1 MPKVLIIE
9 DNEESRQVLARRLER
24 HGFNAVCACNGE
36 QGVAMAQSE
45 NPDIILMDMN
55 MPVLDGWQAAREINA
70 LEQPCHAPII
80 GLTGHAT
87 EGDRERAIAAGCAEY
102 HTKPVDFERLLE
114 QIETVMKR
122 SVRTGSD
129 PVEGAAIST

>member
-55 MPVLDGWQAAREINA
+55 MPVLDGWQATREINA
-70 LEQPCHAPII
+70 LEPSRHAPII

-87 EGDRERAIAAGCAEY
+87 EGDRERAIAAGCADY
-102 HTKPVDFERLLE
+102 HTKPVQFERLLE
-114 QIETVMKR
+114 QIETVMKTNSR
-122 SVRTGSD
+122 SGTD
-129 PVEGAAIST
+129 PLEGTVITT